1 MLYPGANMLAAWG
14 IIAVITGKNA
24 LIDQGG

>member
-1 MLYPGANMLAAWG
+1 MLYPGARGLAAWV